1 MIAPRIGL
9 KSVPFDLPIRLA
21 VRPLGEKPVRPLA
34 TEIQANTDTVTITPG
49 AFYFLSNI
57 VGRRVVNPIR
67 WVLLDSLRDI
77 LTNGLPTVFPERQDL
92 LASTFGEMLGAIV
105 LALKLS
111 GKVEIVRLLD
121 SSFGTTPDFLILE
134 TTKNG
139 QVAHLLECK
148 GTVKDVVNVNERGRI
163 DLCSDIR
170 SFRKKGRLQ
179 LENVTWSKVRRGQS
193 VIAQTSRS
201 VLVDSASSKN
211 LAVVCVPDERLLRM
225 TDPSVP
231 KPRHSCC
238 DTTHCLECIKYS
250 RSLGNVIA
258 VLYREGISPGTKF
271 DGSLSQFVAH
281 YRNAERAKWSRNDS
295 VFVREFN
302 QLVESSNFSAWHVDQ
317 ETVASLATG
326 LLEAG
331 ILEGIDIREAHG
343 ELLTEIVP
351 QDSKA
356 SIDHL
361 LSTARST
368 QETRETRRP
377 ETMTQEIF
385 ESTLLE
391 NQWTQGTSKLQVN
404 NLRSNRESIYGS
416 TERDERSDTTVTRLS
431 TGQANENAFNALR
444 GYVEKLISSL
454 RENRPVNWQDEYVES
469 IDKRIELGVSW
480 DEFPYPNPSRD
491 LDLPGITAWVSR
503 DGRAEIIVRRRTD

>member
-1 MIAPRIGL
+1 MIVPRISL

-34 TEIQANTDTVTITPG
+34 AEIQANTDTITITPG
-49 AFYFLSNI
+49 AFYILSNI
-57 VGRRVVNPIR
+57 AGRRVVNPIR

-105 LALKLS
+105 LAINLGS
-111 GKVEIVRLLD
+111 DVEIVRLLD
-121 SSFGTTPDFLILE
+121 SSLGTTPDFLILE
-134 TTKNG
+134 NANNG

-193 VIAQTSRS
+193 VIAQTNRS
-201 VLVDSASSKN
+201 ALADSASSKN

-225 TDPSVP
+225 TDPSVS

-238 DTTHCLECIKYS
+238 DTTHCLECVKFS
-250 RSLGNVIA
+250 RYQSNVIA

-271 DGSLSQFVAH
+271 DNSLSQFVSR
-281 YRNAERAKWSRNDS
+281 YRNAERAKWSRNDA
-295 VFVREFN
+295 VFAREFN
-302 QLVESSNFSAWHVDQ
+302 QLTASSNISTWQVDQ
-317 ETVASLATG
+317 ETVALLATG
-326 LLEAG
+326 LIEAG
-331 ILEGIDIREAHG
+331 ILEGIDIRETYG
-343 ELLTEIVP
+343 ELLTELVP
-351 QDSKA
+351 EDSKA
-356 SIDHL
+356 SIDRL
-361 LSTARST
+361 LSTARSV
-368 QETRETRRP
+368 QETWETRRS
-377 ETMTQEIF
+377 ETVNQEKF

-391 NQWTQGTSKLQVN
+391 NQWIQGTGKLLVN

-416 TERDERSDTTVTRLS
+416 AERDERSDATVTRLS

-444 GYVEKLISSL
+444 DYAGKLISSL
-454 RENRPVNWQDEYVES
+454 RGNRSVNWQDEYVES
-469 IDKRIELGVSW
+469 IGKRIELGVSW